1 MLFYLNDGGKGE
13 FWEADGM
20 GLGVEVLQD
29 QVIQL
34 VDQPVLKGH
43 NGKYSI
49 S

>member
-1 MLFYLNDGGKGE
+1 
-13 FWEADGM
+13 M

-34 VDQPVLKGH
+34 VDQSVLKGH
-43 NGKYSI
+43 NGNYST